1 MIDLALLGVWILD
14 HRDEVGEVVVSIVN
28 DVVGARVDEA
38 LCVYGREVV
47 GKFRGLPQNHDI
59 TKAFRLAYL
68 QALGRVLKDYQQS
81 LPRESKDDSFSKSL
95 VRPDIFLERAIQYI
109 TTERQQLHERLSGLE
124 IDPRVFPVLDAAFA
138 DPQSG
143 ADATARVRT
152 LRYDAESAVLE
163 ELKEHLSGVAI
174 PSAPDFT
181 DFASHL
187 RGESPNQL
195 GWCELFIRY
204 LSEEIKTNERV
215 ERILTQM
222 QLGGIKETARV
233 IKENVAALR
242 AEVAALSEQVARGNA
257 ESTAKLDSL
266 VLRFSQTSL
275 AREARQANVELRA
288 FTVLARRINA
298 EVDDENQAL
307 NELTGAVEELLKIKA
322 AAAQGT
328 HLDTLLAATLQ
339 RFADLSARGK
349 FEVAANEA
357 ATAYG
362 EWEHDEAA
370 RRASAS
376 QSGLTLI
383 EANIQQQL
391 LRRDA
396 VTAATWIDRRLAH
409 EREGQAVTA
418 ELLFVE
424 IERWYDRG
432 RERGLNLDLAVAI
445 ELARGALVRS
455 VPDERG
461 TALHWLGTA
470 LMSLGGR
477 EAGTARL
484 EEAVAAYRA
493 ALQEYT
499 QARVPL
505 DWAMTQ
511 NNLGAAL
518 MSLGEREAGTARL
531 EDAVAAYCAALQELT
546 EENSSYYWKGTKE
559 NLAIAEQL
567 LKEKKPLK

>member
-1 MIDLALLGVWILD
+1 MTDVALLIAAILANTD
-14 HRDEVGEVVVSIVN
+14 WFAKAGEFVGGIVHH
-28 DVVGARVDEA
+28 VVGARADEA
-38 LCVYGREVV
+38 LCVYGRKVV
-47 GKFRGLPQNHDI
+47 DKFRGLPQNHDI

-174 PSAPDFT
+174 PSAPGFT

-233 IKENVAALR
+233 INEKVD
-242 AEVAALSEQVARGNA
+242 ALSAQAARDNA
-257 ESTAKLDSL
+257 EITAKIDSL
-266 VLRFSQTSL
+266 VSLFSQTSL

-339 RFADLSARGK
+339 RLADWSARGE

-461 TALHWLGTA
+461 TALHWLGNA
-470 LMSLGGR
+470 LASLGER

-484 EEAVAAYRA
+484 EEAVAAYR
-493 ALQEYT
+493 E
-499 QARVPL
+499 
-505 DWAMTQ
+505 
-511 NNLGAAL
+511 
-518 MSLGEREAGTARL
+518 
-531 EDAVAAYCAALQELT
+531 ALQELT

-567 LKEKKPLK
+567 LKEKKPLKWLCAGYSCARGKFRDEIYRL